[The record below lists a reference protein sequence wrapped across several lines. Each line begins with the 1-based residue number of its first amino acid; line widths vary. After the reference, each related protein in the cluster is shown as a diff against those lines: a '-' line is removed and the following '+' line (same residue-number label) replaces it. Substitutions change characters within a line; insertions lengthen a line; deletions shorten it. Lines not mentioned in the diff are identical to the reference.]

1 MKLEAYIFSAVSAFL
16 FVCAVVY
23 GVWSHEPVGIVGL
36 ILSGGLCGLVGS
48 YFWFIS
54 RRIESRPEDRG
65 DADIAEGAGE
75 LGFFSPASYW
85 PFVLGVSAF
94 IFSLGTAFWEAWVML
109 IGGAALVLAV
119 GGLVFEYYIG
129 QNQS

>member
-1 MKLEAYIFSAVSAFL
+1 VKLEAYIFSAVSAFL

-54 RRIESRPEDRG
+54 RRIDERPEDRQ
-65 DADIAEGAGE
+65 DAEIAEGAGE

-85 PFVLGVSAF
+85 PFVLGLAAF
-94 IFSLGTAFWEAWVML
+94 GFALGTAFWEAWVML
-109 IGGAALVLAV
+109 IAGVALFLAV

>member
-1 MKLEAYIFSAVSAFL
+1 MKVEAYLFSAVSAFL
-16 FVCAVVY
+16 FVAAIVY
-23 GVWSHEPVGIVGL
+23 GVWSHEAVGIVGL

-54 RRIESRPEDRG
+54 RRIDARPEDRG

-75 LGFFSPASYW
+75 LGFFSPGSYW
-85 PFVLGVSAF
+85 PFGIALAAF
-94 IFSLGTAFWEAWVML
+94 IFSLGTAFWEAWVMV
-109 IGGAALVLAV
+109 IGGAALILAV